1 MNDLNKL
8 AASIIVVSLF
18 FTPVTLAK
26 DSLEQLKNCV
36 KISQDKA
43 RLACFDKL
51 TEKFSNKSV
60 EASTAQAISQKVD
73 DSSKDLT
80 ENISSKSVEAST
92 AQAITQQVDDFS
104 KEHIEKTAEEKAKE
118 VLSISLIVDTLK
130 KVGRGQWKITFKNG
144 QQWQQKD
151 TTKFKLKEGDKVTL
165 TKGALGSVFLQK
177 EHNNKRMKVKRLK

>member
-8 AASIIVVSLF
+8 ASSIIAVSLF

-26 DSLEQLKNCV
+26 DSLDQLEDCV
-36 KISQDKA
+36 KITQDTA

-51 TEKFSNKSV
+51 TEKLSNKSV
-60 EASTAQAISQKVD
+60 EVNTAQLIPQKVD
-73 DSSKDLT
+73 DSSKESIESLT
-80 ENISSKSVEAST
+80 SKSAEAST

-104 KEHIEKTAEEKAKE
+104 KEHIEKTAEEKANE

-151 TTKFKLKEGDKVTL
+151 VTKFKLKEEDKVTL

-177 EHNNKRMKVKRLK
+177 EGHNKRMKVKRLK